1 MSPASKPM
9 PKPMPAPMHAPLHG
23 RGKAASLA
31 ILLLCEVGAMTVWF
45 SSASVVATVKQSQDV
60 TAQAAALLTSALQ
73 AGFVLGTIL
82 SAVLSLADRF
92 DPRRLFM
99 SCALVAAAAT
109 AWLVFL
115 PPTGLLVYALRF
127 LTGMCMAGVYPV
139 GMRLAATWARGD
151 LGLMIGL
158 LVGALT
164 LGSASPHLL
173 AASGGL
179 DWRLVYGVAACC
191 AAAAGFGVLLCG
203 IGPQMTRAARLDPTR
218 FAQAWRNPA
227 VRLANLGYLGHMWE
241 LYAMW
246 AWLAVFLEA
255 SFRMSATGGQAGPEG
270 AAHSAS
276 LWTFATVA
284 AGALGAWGGGMLAD
298 RIGRTAVTIGAMA
311 VSATCALLMGWL
323 LGASPWVVIPVALVW
338 GVSVIADSAQFSASV
353 AELSDPASVGTL
365 LTVQTCAGF
374 LLTLVSIHLVPD
386 AVALAG
392 WPAAFSMLAVGPLLG
407 CVAMYRLRQRP
418 QARQLAGGRR

>member
-1 MSPASKPM
+1 MTVM
-9 PKPMPAPMHAPLHG
+9 PTQG

-60 TAQAAALLTSALQ
+60 TAQAAALLTSTLQ
-73 AGFVLGTIL
+73 AGFVLGTVL
-82 SAVLSLADRF
+82 SALLSLADRF

-99 SCALVAAAAT
+99 GCALIAAAAT

-115 PPTGLLVYALRF
+115 PPTGMLVYALRF

-179 DWRLVYGVAACC
+179 DWRLVYAVAAGC
-191 AAAAGFGVLLCG
+191 AAVAGCAVLLCG
-203 IGPQMTRAARLDPTR
+203 IGPNMTRAARLDPAK

-255 SFRMSATGGQAGPEG
+255 SFRMRGLPG

-311 VSATCALLMGWL
+311 LSASCALLMGWL
-323 LGASPWVVIPVALVW
+323 LGASPWIVIPVALVW
-338 GVSVIADSAQFSASV
+338 GVTVIADSAQFSASV

-386 AVALAG
+386 AVAFAG
-392 WPAAFSMLAVGPLLG
+392 WPAAFSMLAIGPLLG

-418 QARQLAGGRR
+418 QALRLAGGRR

>member
-1 MSPASKPM
+1 MPIPISSPSRAKV
-9 PKPMPAPMHAPLHG
+9 
-23 RGKAASLA
+23 RSLA
-31 ILLLCEVGAMTVWF
+31 ILLLCQVGAMTVWF
-45 SSASVVATVKQSQDV
+45 SSASVVATIKQTQAVS
-60 TAQAAALLTSALQ
+60 AQAAALLTSALQ
-73 AGFVLGTIL
+73 VGFVAGTIV

-99 SCALVAAAAT
+99 ASALVAAAAT

-115 PPTGLLVYALRF
+115 PPTGPLVYALRF
-127 LTGMCMAGVYPV
+127 LTGVCMAGVYPV

-151 LGLMIGL
+151 LGLLIGL

-179 DWRLVYGVAACC
+179 DWRLVYGVAAVC
-191 AAAAGFGVLLCG
+191 AALAGVAVLACQ
-203 IGPQMTRAARLDPTR
+203 IGPQMARAARLDPSK
-218 FAQAWRNPA
+218 FMQAWRDPA

-246 AWLAVFLEA
+246 AWLAVFLQA
-255 SFRMSATGGQAGPEG
+255 SFTLSGRPD
-270 AAHSAS
+270 AAHQAS
-276 LWTFATVA
+276 LWTFAAVA
-284 AGALGAWGGGMLAD
+284 SGMLGAWGGGLLAD

-311 VSATCALLMGWL
+311 ASATCALLIGWL
-323 LGASPWVVIPVALVW
+323 LGASPWIVVPVALVW
-338 GVSVIADSAQFSASV
+338 GVTVIADSAQFSASI
-353 AELSDPASVGTL
+353 AELGDPASIGTL
-365 LTVQTCAGF
+365 LTVQTCCGF

-386 AVALAG
+386 VVAVAG
-392 WPAAFSMLAVGPLLG
+392 WPGAFSMLAVGPLLG

-418 QARQLAGGRR
+418 QARRLAGGRR